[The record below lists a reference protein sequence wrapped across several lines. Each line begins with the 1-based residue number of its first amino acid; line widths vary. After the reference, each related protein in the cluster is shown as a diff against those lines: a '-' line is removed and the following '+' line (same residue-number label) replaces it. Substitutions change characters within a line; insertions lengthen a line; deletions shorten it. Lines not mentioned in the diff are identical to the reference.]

1 MTAGFYQIRGGGGRE
16 INVREERS
24 IPELQVRGWRLHLA
38 NAPRSSIIG
47 GKHADHTK
55 GFNAL
60 EIITQQ
66 MTLKELERI
75 AEHIFGNMVKAFLAK
90 GIGR

>member
-1 MTAGFYQIRGGGGRE
+1 M
-16 INVREERS
+16 
-24 IPELQVRGWRLHLA
+24 PELQVRGGRLHLA
-38 NAPRSSIIG
+38 KVPYSSIIDE
-47 GKHADHTK
+47 KSIDYTK

>member
-1 MTAGFYQIRGGGGRE
+1 VPY
-16 INVREERS
+16 
-24 IPELQVRGWRLHLA
+24 
-38 NAPRSSIIG
+38 SSIIDE
-47 GKHADHTK
+47 KSIDYTK